1 MFEKNSQISIPPTNK
16 RFHFFLILEKC
27 GIEVGDKLL
36 EVNNISVKGAAS
48 STAVKVLT
56 GSNRLK
62 LVVQR
67 THKVPEWRLSKE
79 KTSW

>member
-1 MFEKNSQISIPPTNK
+1 MS
-16 RFHFFLILEKC
+16 LLLEKS
-27 GIEVGDKLL
+27 GLEVGDKLL

-56 GSNRLK
+56 GSNKLK

>member
-1 MFEKNSQISIPPTNK
+1 MHRSHIFPERSG
-16 RFHFFLILEKC
+16 LA
-27 GIEVGDKLL
+27 VGDKLL

-48 STAVKVLT
+48 SSAVKVLT
-56 GSNRLK
+56 GASLLK

-79 KTSW
+79 KTSWYVTAQEIEDR